1 MCSPSLLSILS
12 IFSLFLSLLSIIS
25 GSFFL
30 FLYRLTLP
38 VSPRVLITRSR
49 IALRQQLRH
58 MFLTALPLSPHS
70 TQHLDR
76 DGTDRYT
83 AEGHGSGRGLCARTV
98 RNVYGVYKPCLL
110 FVQHA
115 ERLLPVKAGGQ
126 SGLQLF
132 LDSFVRNR
140 FMAYLQVRQQ
150 RGCARG

>member
-1 MCSPSLLSILS
+1 MLFFYFHFYPSRTNPSHESLTK
-12 IFSLFLSLLSIIS
+12 IF
-25 GSFFL
+25 
-30 FLYRLTLP
+30 LP
-38 VSPRVLITRSR
+38 
-49 IALRQQLRH
+49 
-58 MFLTALPLSPHS
+58 

-76 DGTDRYT
+76 EGNDRYT

-115 ERLLPVKAGGQ
+115 ERLLPGNLGR

-140 FMAYLQVRQQ
+140 FMIYLQVRRREGNDTYQP
-150 RGCARG
+150 RCAISQHEPHVCRW